1 MSRRR
6 DILNQTRVSCSSHIA
21 CLNDYAEHGQRPRPV
36 WHIMWHRHARCQNS
50 NNDYVLMHMAT
61 QIVINGYLLNLHI
74 VSNDYVLPNL
84 RQKELV

>member
-1 MSRRR
+1 
-6 DILNQTRVSCSSHIA
+6 
-21 CLNDYAEHGQRPRPV
+21 
-36 WHIMWHRHARCQNS
+36 
-50 NNDYVLMHMAT
+50 MHMAT